1 MVFLELLDERKEQGL
16 QVQIY
21 ATDLDDDAIAVAR
34 VGRYTRHLVEHM
46 APARLRRFFNKDDNA
61 DGSYTVRKEL
71 REKVVFAVQDVVKD
85 PPFTKLDLLSCRNLM
100 IYFEPEL
107 QKQLIP
113 VFHYALKPDGLLFLS
128 ASESIANH
136 PELFAAVDRKWKF
149 YRAIHTAAATASTIL
164 AKRARAAK
172 DSEWPAASAVIRQSK
187 AISEVGVG
195 ELSQRVLLQN
205 YAPASVTTDAKG
217 NILFVHGDTGRYL
230 RPAPGPAS
238 HNVIKMAREGLE
250 SPLRVAIRG
259 AANTAVSTLNRQVL
273 MKADG
278 VLTKVSFSVRRL
290 PGQHSAAGTE
300 TGENLL
306 LVSFQDVAQSGTP
319 AHKPTTK
326 QGRSKGLGKESSP
339 SAEAVR
345 IRELEQALAD
355 SGESLQA
362 AIAELQATSEEF
374 KSTNEELQSTNEELQ
389 SSNEE
394 LETSREELQSLNE
407 ETFMVNSE
415 LNAKVEQLSGTQ
427 NDIKNLLDS
436 INTATMFLDHH
447 LVIRRYTPS
456 VVALYRLI
464 STDVGRPIGDI
475 TTHIEGIDL
484 IPELQ
489 RVLDTLVPQE
499 HEVHTVDGAWYLAR
513 IQPYRT
519 VDNVIAGVLMTF
531 TNVTDFK
538 LNSIKLGVAEKAQVL
553 AEGIVNTVAEPLVVL
568 DSALKVV
575 SASDSFYKHFQVQAV
590 ETVGRR
596 IYDLGNGQWNIA
608 ALRQLLDNVL
618 PAAQTID
625 GYIVEHNFPGIGPRR
640 MVVNARRIV
649 TAKGQ
654 TELVLLTMV
663 EIVALESL

>member
-1 MVFLELLDERKEQGL
+1 MALQHIKDVAVYARYLKDNRDEIQALFHELLINVTSFFRDPAAFVVLKETVLPPLLAGRLSGDTFRVWVTGCSTGEEAYSIAMVFLELLDERKEQGL

-107 QKQLIP
+107 QKRLIP
-113 VFHYALKPDGLLFLS
+113 VFHYALKPDGVLFLS
-128 ASESIANH
+128 ASESIADN
-136 PELFAAVDRKWKF
+136 PELFSAVDRKWKF
-149 YRAIHTAAATASTIL
+149 YRAIHTGAAKHPAIGAKRVQGAGKGGRPAAA
-164 AKRARAAK
+164 
-172 DSEWPAASAVIRQSK
+172 AVIGRSK
-187 AISEVGVG
+187 ADSAGGVG

-205 YAPASVTTDAKG
+205 YAPASVTTDARG

-250 SPLRVAIRG
+250 PALHVAILG
-259 AANTAVSTLNRQVL
+259 AANKGTSTLNRQVS
-273 MKADG
+273 MNTDG
-278 VLTKVSFSVRRL
+278 GLTKVIFSVRQL
-290 PGQHSAAGTE
+290 PGQHAAAATE
-300 TGENLL
+300 TGEPLL

-326 QGRSKGLGKESSP
+326 QGRSKGLGKESPP

-345 IRELEQALAD
+345 IGELEQALAD

-394 LETSREELQSLNE
+394 LETSKEELQSMNE
-407 ETFMVNSE
+407 ETFTVNSE
-415 LNAKVEQLSGTQ
+415 LNTKVEQLGGMQ

-436 INTATMFLDHH
+436 INTGTLFLDHQ
-447 LVIRRYTPS
+447 LSIRRYTRS
-456 VVALYRLI
+456 ALALYRLI
-464 STDVGRPIGDI
+464 ATDVGRSLGDI
-475 TTHIEGIDL
+475 TSNIEGIDL
-484 IPELQ
+484 MPE
-489 RVLDTLVPQE
+489 
-499 HEVHTVDGAWYLAR
+499 
-513 IQPYRT
+513 
-519 VDNVIAGVLMTF
+519 
-531 TNVTDFK
+531 
-538 LNSIKLGVAEKAQVL
+538 
-553 AEGIVNTVAEPLVVL
+553 
-568 DSALKVV
+568 
-575 SASDSFYKHFQVQAV
+575 VQACSIRWSRRSARCARS
-590 ETVGRR
+590 TARGIWRAFSPTGR
-596 IYDLGNGQWNIA
+596 WTTSS
-608 ALRQLLDNVL
+608 
-618 PAAQTID
+618 PAC
-625 GYIVEHNFPGIGPRR
+625 
-640 MVVNARRIV
+640 
-649 TAKGQ
+649 
-654 TELVLLTMV
+654 
-663 EIVALESL
+663 